1 MYLVKLLKFHRW
13 LLSKSLWGLLL
24 LVLFLVNYRS
34 QSLNKEEW
42 KNPDIWNIV
51 LISKWHINTC
61 LNRSKKL
68 IFKDSIEKEIS
79 TICTFGSMESF
90 EFVNGSF
97 KVKLI
102 SLQSGVV
109 KLSLLTN
116 FIFLLRYVDILQTL
130 VENKRGSIHLQK
142 WISANCQPGILINT
156 CLYTCT
162 YVPPLVLAFRSR

>member
-42 KNPDIWNIV
+42 KNPDIRNIV
-51 LISKWHINTC
+51 LIPKWHINTC
-61 LNRSKKL
+61 SNRSKKL

-90 EFVNGSF
+90 ELVNGSF

-109 KLSLLTN
+109 KLSVLTY
-116 FIFLLRYVDILQTL
+116 FIFLLRYVVILQSFFL
-130 VENKRGSIHLQK
+130 NKRVIIHIQK
-142 WISANCQPGILINT
+142 WISANC
-156 CLYTCT
+156 
-162 YVPPLVLAFRSR
+162 